1 MSTDEGEIESL
12 RKEMRDLCEWVRE
25 INQKLDKLRGDHAY
39 LDEQVDELDG
49 RVGRIAD
56 GLGEALA
63 EVRQESRQELREEVK
78 DLRSDLNSEVKDLR
92 SDLNSEVKELR
103 AELNSEVKD
112 VRKHLENMLRV
123 YFRP

>member
-12 RKEMRDLCEWVRE
+12 RKEMRDLREWVRE
-25 INQKLDKLRGDHAY
+25 IDRKLDKLYWDHTY
-39 LDEQVDELDG
+39 LHEQVDELDG

-56 GLGEALA
+56 GFKEALA

-78 DLRSDLNSEVKDLR
+78 DLRSDLNDLR

-112 VRKHLENMLRV
+112 VRKHLENQLRV

>member
-78 DLRSDLNSEVKDLR
+78 DLRSDLKELR

-112 VRKHLENMLRV
+112 VRKHLENQLRV